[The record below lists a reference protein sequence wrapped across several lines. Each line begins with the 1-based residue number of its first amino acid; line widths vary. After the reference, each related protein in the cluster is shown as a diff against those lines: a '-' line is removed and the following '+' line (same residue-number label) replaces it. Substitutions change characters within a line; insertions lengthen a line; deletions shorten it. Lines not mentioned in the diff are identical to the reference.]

1 MKQKQKQ
8 KLVANQI
15 QSIRN
20 AIKGLNQLMSN
31 GMYVDSRQRK
41 ALSHIAAYDL
51 DGVVLGSR

>member
-20 AIKGLNQLMSN
+20 SIKGLNQLLSN
-31 GMYVDSRQRK
+31 GMYLDRKQRN
-41 ALSHIAAYDL
+41 AIGCIAAYDF
-51 DGVVLGSR
+51 DRVLLGR